1 MRSLVIDKFESL
13 ESYSKLIN
21 EVEQE
26 NAGEKIYVSP
36 LHGSSKSLFVKRLL
50 KTNPQILLLF
60 PSIKEVNETKVE
72 MDTSWRP

>member
-26 NAGEKIYVSP
+26 NASGKIYVSP
-36 LHGSSKSLFVKRLL
+36 LHGSSKSLYSCK
-50 KTNPQILLLF
+50 
-60 PSIKEVNETKVE
+60 
-72 MDTSWRP
+72 